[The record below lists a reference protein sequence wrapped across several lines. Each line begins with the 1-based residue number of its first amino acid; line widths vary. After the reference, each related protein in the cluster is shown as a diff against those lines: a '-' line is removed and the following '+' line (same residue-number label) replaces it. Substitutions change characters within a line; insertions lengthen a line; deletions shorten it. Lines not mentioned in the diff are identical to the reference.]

1 LDCWWIGG
9 NCWGCF
15 VQHDLFVHTI
25 QVLSIIYMVC
35 VLAQRSVVSVV
46 AAGRDVTLDPDAGFN
61 KQVRTV
67 TSLMNPFFIGMG
79 NMPISLFRDPD
90 IDWRDRP
97 HDPKRVLALA
107 ENILSTTLMPTHS
120 VFVIVSNAIYREHSE
135 DKFLFNSLVNRVEQ
149 MDVEVVQA
157 LAGNHTRLAIHSL
170 FKRFRKNPN
179 FHAVFGKLY
188 LFPEMSEV
196 FIWLRVRGKV
206 DNRMLTMRKN
216 TFIDDTQTLHYHA
229 LADVNR
235 FGLKK
240 ISDLTTE
247 NLDALKST
255 FIASGHASGTVG
267 SMWQLAKRE
276 GEIWELLE
284 MIFQGHIESPN
295 PKKRNIPVSGSKFAR
310 IGGVNDDTLKGLL
323 EDIISGQSSLGMLNQ
338 NCIFYK
344 MQFTVTTRFCK
355 EIAKCIKAYNLDH
368 QDDDEVTPIELID
381 VSKKANWVISWERVK
396 TLVPAIALGGH
407 VDRFAKVY
415 ITCPVKSQFGTD
427 FKEFCK
433 AQFIM
438 AMLAGGQVCYLIIQF

>member
-1 LDCWWIGG
+1 
-9 NCWGCF
+9 
-15 VQHDLFVHTI
+15 
-25 QVLSIIYMVC
+25 MVR

-46 AAGRDVTLDPDAGFN
+46 AAGRDITLDPDAGFN

-67 TSLMNPFFIGMG
+67 TTLMNPFFIGMG

-90 IDWRDRP
+90 KDWRDRP
-97 HDPKRVLALA
+97 HDPKRVLDLA

-120 VFVIVSNAIYREHSE
+120 VFVIVSTDIYREHSQ
-135 DKFLFNSLVNRVEQ
+135 DKFVFNTLVNRVEQ

-157 LAGNHTRLAIHSL
+157 LAGNHTRLAIYSL

-179 FHAVFGKLY
+179 FHSVFGKLY
-188 LFPEMSEV
+188 LFPSMPEV
-196 FIWLRVRGKV
+196 YIWLRVRGKV

-276 GEIWELLE
+276 GDIWELLE
-284 MIFQGHIESPN
+284 MIFQGHIESPTQ
-295 PKKRNIPVSGSKFAR
+295 KRSVIPVSGSKFCR
-310 IGGVNDDTLKGLL
+310 IGGVNDETLKGLL
-323 EDIISGQSSLGMLNQ
+323 EEIVAGQASLGMLNQ

-344 MQFTVTTRFCK
+344 MQFTVTLRFCK
-355 EIAKCIKAYNLDH
+355 EISKCVNAYNLEQKDN
-368 QDDDEVTPIELID
+368 DEYTPIESID
-381 VSKKANWVISWERVK
+381 CGKKANWLINWERVK
-396 TLVPAIALGGH
+396 TLVPTLALGGH

-415 ITCPVKSQFGTD
+415 ITVPVKSQFGTD
-427 FKEFCK
+427 FKDFCK
-433 AQFIM
+433 SQFIL
-438 AMLAGGQVCYLIIQF
+438 AMLQGGQVCYLIIQF